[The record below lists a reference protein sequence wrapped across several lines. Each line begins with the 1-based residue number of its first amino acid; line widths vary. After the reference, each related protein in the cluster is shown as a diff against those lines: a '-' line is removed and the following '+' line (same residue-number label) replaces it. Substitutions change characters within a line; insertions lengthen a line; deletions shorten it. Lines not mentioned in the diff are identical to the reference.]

1 VLGLFDYFLSATGE
15 ESDAVIRARIEAVIR
30 ERLDAPA
37 EQEAIDLLDKY
48 IAYREDART
57 AKAPDGI
64 DEDPVARL
72 RTIQKLRRSH
82 FGEEAAS
89 KLFGDEEREGEVAAE
104 RSRILKDTSL
114 TPDERDA
121 RLAEIEAKLPSAAR
135 EARDDARRALR
146 QRADEDALRQGGA
159 SDEDIKR
166 HRVETMGEEAAQRL
180 DELDRRREAWKERVE
195 AFRSER
201 EKIAARF
208 ADEGARR
215 AAEERLLE
223 ESFTP
228 EERIRVKAIVKT
240 TKP

>member
-1 VLGLFDYFLSATGE
+1 
-15 ESDAVIRARIEAVIR
+15 
-30 ERLDAPA
+30 
-37 EQEAIDLLDKY
+37 
-48 IAYREDART
+48 
-57 AKAPDGI
+57 
-64 DEDPVARL
+64 
-72 RTIQKLRRSH
+72 
-82 FGEEAAS
+82 
-89 KLFGDEEREGEVAAE
+89 VAAE

-114 TPDERDA
+114 TPEERDA
-121 RLAEIEAKLPSAAR
+121 RLAEVEAKLPSAAR
-135 EARDDARRALR
+135 EAQDDARRALR
-146 QRADEDALRQGGA
+146 QRAEEDALRQGGA

-166 HRVETMGEEAAQRL
+166 HRAETMGEEAAQRL
-180 DELDRRREAWKERVE
+180 DELDRRREAWRERVE